1 MAVEE
6 VKKTWVD
13 LKRCTILAPA
23 HGQVARRAAQVGEAV
38 NPENP
43 LMVIVPFDQ
52 MWVEA
57 NFKEVQLKKMRL
69 GQSVTMK
76 SDTYGHD
83 QIYHGK
89 IIGISAGTGS
99 VFSVLPPQNATGNWI
114 KIVQRLPVR
123 VCLNPEEI
131 KRYPLRLGLSM
142 DVKVDLHDQ
151 FGKMVPDPIAE
162 KPIYETDIFTGQ
174 LEDSDQ
180 IVKEIIEA
188 NSNFTFA
195 TEKDE

>member
-1 MAVEE
+1 
-6 VKKTWVD
+6 
-13 LKRCTILAPA
+13 
-23 HGQVARRAAQVGEAV
+23 
-38 NPENP
+38 
-43 LMVIVPFDQ
+43 
-52 MWVEA
+52 
-57 NFKEVQLKKMRL
+57 
-69 GQSVTMK
+69 
-76 SDTYGHD
+76 
-83 QIYHGK
+83 
-89 IIGISAGTGS
+89 
-99 VFSVLPPQNATGNWI
+99 
-114 KIVQRLPVR
+114 VR

-131 KRYPLRLGLSM
+131 KKYPLRLGLSM